1 MAKENKITGKKSNIK
16 LNPRTEEIMERHR
29 KLAEE
34 SILSKLVACEEQD
47 DFDCLYVDEFSD
59 EELEEIAEEVLSEL
73 DSEEREEIFEA
84 IGPTSWKSSPR
95 EWILRRSNVVEIRQK
110 IDCKLVPL

>member
-34 SILSKLVACEEQD
+34 SILSKLGKMREEQD

-84 IGPTSWKSSPR
+84 IESDLLEVISEENGS
-95 EWILRRSNVVEIRQK
+95 
-110 IDCKLVPL
+110 